1 MTCAVIVKMAAIIVH
16 AGAAAHKTVLQREGC
31 EKAAQE
37 AYKLLIEGKSALDAG
52 N

>member
-37 AYKLLIEGKSALDAG
+37 AYKLLTEGKSALDAG